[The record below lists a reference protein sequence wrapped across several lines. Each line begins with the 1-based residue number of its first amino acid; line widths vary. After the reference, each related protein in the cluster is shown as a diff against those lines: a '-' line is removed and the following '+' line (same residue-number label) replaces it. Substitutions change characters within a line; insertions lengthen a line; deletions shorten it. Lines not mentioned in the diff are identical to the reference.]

1 MMSGNRAWLQKL
13 REDSPYPSSN
23 EIVGAIRDIII
34 DVLISRD
41 LLDYADVPITVFAKS
56 TDPTD
61 STQFTESVVHHIET
75 RESLKTSF
83 GRCGCGFL
91 MSITEEA
98 ARRTDPDDELYDKHI
113 RTARKNGTR
122 MLSAVYRYI
131 DDYVEEFLC
140 HWFFAGKYGN
150 EYTPDR
156 YKHLY
161 GSGEAP
167 AHLKDTEALR
177 TTLGRIGRLDTRT
190 TANNKQGE

>member
-1 MMSGNRAWLQKL
+1 
-13 REDSPYPSSN
+13 
-23 EIVGAIRDIII
+23 
-34 DVLISRD
+34 
-41 LLDYADVPITVFAKS
+41 
-56 TDPTD
+56 
-61 STQFTESVVHHIET
+61 
-75 RESLKTSF
+75 
-83 GRCGCGFL
+83 
-91 MSITEEA
+91 
-98 ARRTDPDDELYDKHI
+98 
-113 RTARKNGTR
+113 
-122 MLSAVYRYI
+122 MLSAVYSYI